1 MSLRLKIS
9 NQPPDP
15 TQSAIPN
22 RQHDPEAEAF
32 VDMNKNKE
40 NWFQPHQVMA
50 LQCSSSK
57 PSYIQQTLYRENREH
72 SLRG

>member
-40 NWFQPHQVMA
+40 N
-50 LQCSSSK
+50 
-57 PSYIQQTLYRENREH
+57 
-72 SLRG
+72 